1 MKQFR
6 QWGAS
11 KQAEFKDDA
20 RMVIISAD
28 QNRQFGKY
36 FGGDSAVFVIKRYKN
51 NIARVKMVLHE
62 GNVRFLKVSKII
74 ILGRN
79 LETSFQSYKKI
90 LEILSLVLH
99 GRQYLTLILH
109 KLFVAYLI

>member
-1 MKQFR
+1 MFRISSQEQFNDICEIDYEQNDQTQKLKCILYLHYGPLDSETVKQFR

-20 RMVIISAD
+20 RTVIISAD
-28 QNRQFGKY
+28 QNRPFGKY

-62 GNVRFLKVSKII
+62 GKV
-74 ILGRN
+74 
-79 LETSFQSYKKI
+79 
-90 LEILSLVLH
+90 
-99 GRQYLTLILH
+99 
-109 KLFVAYLI
+109 